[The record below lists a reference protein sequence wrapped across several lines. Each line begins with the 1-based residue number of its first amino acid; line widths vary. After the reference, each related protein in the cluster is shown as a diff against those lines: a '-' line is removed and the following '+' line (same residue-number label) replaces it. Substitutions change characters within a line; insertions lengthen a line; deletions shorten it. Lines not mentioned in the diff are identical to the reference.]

1 MGLRAGRRGW
11 GWEVSAGPHWV
22 TLVSPEQGRKLLA
35 VLVTAV
41 THEDGTHHFIIV
53 TKLDDVQITY
63 YSSDTR
69 ELRATQEWA
78 EQALG
83 AEYLQEKT
91 QKFWT
96 YDKDSKGGSE
106 LSLSPAGIH
115 TAQAHVGCSLSDQ
128 APVDPR
134 FQYAFDGRDFISFD
148 NQTGT
153 WVAAVQPAFLQKQRW
168 ETVKTWTQYVQ
179 RYLQYECLETLRR
192 LVQRLAPHEITGV
205 RHRGASVTLSCR
217 ARGFYPRP
225 IHVSWVRDGEDILA
239 ETDSSGILPNT
250 DGTYYMQSSLEI
262 SPQQDG
268 HRYACRVK
276 HSSLGE
282 PTLIWEQ
289 IGGSGLQSGQ
299 SSGQPRGSGRGAS
312 LASEV
317 GRAVGSLLPDDLAQV
332 DGRQTQASW
341 PKWGGC
347 HPGVRGH
354 GPTQLHHV
362 PAQGLNS
369 GGASYHCIRRDLA
382 ATCRLP
388 DWSRLS
394 LGHFLASPRGVPR
407 SMGVL

>member
-179 RYLQYECLETLRR
+179 RYLQYECLETLR
-192 LVQRLAPHEITGV
+192 LLDTVLDLFACLLHGPSSWHET
-205 RHRGASVTLSCR
+205 HTLSPPSVTLSCR

-282 PTLIWEQ
+282 PTLIWGKGGFLPPPYDTLLD
-289 IGGSGLQSGQ
+289 GGSPAAGGSISPAIVRANSSSSGYSCGLQKRPIPQ
-299 SSGQPRGSGRGAS
+299 
-312 LASEV
+312 
-317 GRAVGSLLPDDLAQV
+317 
-332 DGRQTQASW
+332 
-341 PKWGGC
+341 
-347 HPGVRGH
+347 
-354 GPTQLHHV
+354 
-362 PAQGLNS
+362 
-369 GGASYHCIRRDLA
+369 
-382 ATCRLP
+382 
-388 DWSRLS
+388 
-394 LGHFLASPRGVPR
+394 
-407 SMGVL
+407 

>member
-1 MGLRAGRRGW
+1 MAWGLLLALCGGLLAPAAAG
-11 GWEVSAGPHWV
+11 
-22 TLVSPEQGRKLLA
+22 GRHSLA

-78 EQALG
+78 AQALG
-83 AEYLQEKT
+83 TEYLQEKT

-96 YDKDSKGGSE
+96 YDKDSKGGIRRWMQ
-106 LSLSPAGIH
+106 LYNQTGGIH
-115 TAQAHVGCSLSDQ
+115 TAQAHVGCALSDQ

-192 LVQRLAPHEITGV
+192 LVQRAMGVLEQQVPPEVSVSRRDAPDS
-205 RHRGASVTLSCR
+205 SVTLSCR

-250 DGTYYMQSSLEI
+250 DGTYYTQSSLEI

-268 HRYACRVK
+268 HRYYACRVK

-282 PTLIWEQ
+282 PMLVWAP
-289 IGGSGLQSGQ
+289 GKKGPL
-299 SSGQPRGSGRGAS
+299 
-312 LASEV
+312 
-317 GRAVGSLLPDDLAQV
+317 
-332 DGRQTQASW
+332 
-341 PKWGGC
+341 
-347 HPGVRGH
+347 HPGVLAAIVLAALVLAGGTVGASVILWRRKSA
-354 GPTQLHHV
+354 GPYV
-362 PAQGLNS
+362 PA
-369 GGASYHCIRRDLA
+369 ASE
-382 ATCRLP
+382 
-388 DWSRLS
+388 
-394 LGHFLASPRGVPR
+394 
-407 SMGVL
+407 